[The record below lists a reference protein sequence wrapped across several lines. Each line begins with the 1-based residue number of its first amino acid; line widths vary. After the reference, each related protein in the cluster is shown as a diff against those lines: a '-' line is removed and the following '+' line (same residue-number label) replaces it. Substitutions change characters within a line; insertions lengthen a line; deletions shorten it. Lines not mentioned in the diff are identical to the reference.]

1 MSVQARSIAPSLIT
15 LPEWT
20 SKTRAAP
27 KTASDVAYE
36 LITTRDAFDALEND
50 WNALF
55 ERAGRPTQVFQTF
68 NWNWHWA
75 NTYLATSPGG
85 IAGLELAIVTAR
97 RNGQLIAVW
106 PLVSERQRGIK
117 QVFWMG
123 DPVSQYGDVVVDDV
137 PDAIDV
143 IAGGWQYFVAHSKA
157 DVVRLRRVRAEAA
170 VAPLMPMIG
179 AYAADRLVAPYLE
192 LSSAPDF
199 AKYEERYSGHA
210 RRNRRRLLRRL
221 QDRGDVVFERHHG
234 GPRARELAIKALE
247 MKAEWLKHRGL
258 ISHAI
263 SDQRMSRF
271 FADAAEGGDRSTNCI
286 VTALISNGETAALE
300 VCFECKGRLAMHV
313 IVYQL
318 KFEKAGAGVI
328 LMENSLRDGYKDNI
342 AVYDMLAPGDN
353 YKLDWADATTDVFDW
368 VKPLSLAGFAY
379 ARLYLGFVRPKIKAG
394 LAAMPQSWRR
404 IITRAAAH

>member
-1 MSVQARSIAPSLIT
+1 MSVQARSIAPSLVPFPNWVEEQRT
-15 LPEWT
+15 
-20 SKTRAAP
+20 AP
-27 KTASDVAYE
+27 KIVSNIDYA
-36 LITTRDAFDALEND
+36 LITTREAFDALEDD

-55 ERAGRPTQVFQTF
+55 ARAGRSTQIFQTF

-75 NTYLATSPGG
+75 NHYLATSAGG

-97 RNGQLIAVW
+97 RNGQLIALW

-123 DPVSQYGDVVVDDV
+123 DPVSQYGDVIVDDI

-143 IAGGWQYFVAHSKA
+143 LTKGWDFFAAHAKA
-157 DVVRLRRVRAEAA
+157 DVVRLRRVRADAA
-170 VAPLMPMIG
+170 IAPLMPEIG
-179 AYAADRLVAPYLE
+179 AYVAERLVAPYLE
-192 LSSAPDF
+192 LSSAPNF

-221 QDRGDVVFERHHG
+221 QDRGEVVFERHRG

-263 SDQRMSRF
+263 SDQRMTRF
-271 FADAAEGGDRSTNCI
+271 FADAAEGRDHSTNCI
-286 VTALISNGETAALE
+286 VTSLISHGETAALE
-300 VCFECKGRLAMHV
+300 VCFECNGRLAMHV

-318 KFEKAGAGVI
+318 KFEKSGAGVI
-328 LMENSLRDGYKDNI
+328 LMENSLREGYNDNI
-342 AVYDMLAPGDN
+342 GIYDMLAPGDS
-353 YKLDWADATTDVFDW
+353 YKLDWADATVDVCDW
-368 VKPLSLAGFAY
+368 VKPLSLAGSAY
-379 ARLYLGFVRPKIKAG
+379 ARLYLGFARPRIKSA
-394 LAAMPQSWRR
+394 LAAMPQSWRKL
-404 IITRAAAH
+404 ISRAAAN